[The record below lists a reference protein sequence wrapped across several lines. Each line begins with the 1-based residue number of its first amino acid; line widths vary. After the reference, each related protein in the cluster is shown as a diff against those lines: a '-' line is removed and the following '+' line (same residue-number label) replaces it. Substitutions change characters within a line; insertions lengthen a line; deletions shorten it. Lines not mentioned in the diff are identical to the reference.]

1 VTRQSK
7 RKLRGSTPSAARS
20 GSSATGREAK
30 SFSIEV
36 RRQNRWQSYTV
47 CFLLAL
53 AVWAVFGQTLHYEFL
68 NYDDDQWVYK
78 NFATIQGLSLNG
90 LFGAFTQINCDEWY
104 PLTVIS
110 HMLDCQIYG
119 LNPGG
124 HHLTNILLHAAT
136 AILLFLVLQKMTGAL
151 WRSAFVAVVFAIHP
165 LRVESVAWIT
175 ERKDVLSGLFFMLT
189 LWAYTRYA
197 QKRPQADGR
206 EPSDRRWMLDY
217 CLALTFFIF
226 GLLSKSMLVTLPFV
240 LLLLDYWPLRRFAID
255 DLRFGDLTLHTS
267 LLWEKIPF
275 LLLAGFSCV
284 PTMLA
289 AKGQILAASDA
300 TLPWRIGNALVSYAI
315 YIGQI
320 FYPIRLAV
328 FYPNLAN
335 NLEVW
340 KIIVSALVLLIISA
354 GILAGRTKYP
364 YLLVG
369 WLWYLGM
376 LIPVIGLIQEGP
388 LARADRYTYLPQI
401 GLYLML
407 AWGMAEFCGRWHHR
421 RAVLG
426 TTVGAILAA
435 LLAVAYVQTN
445 YWKDNITLWKHDLAC
460 TPDNSITQCYLGV
473 ALAEEGKIT
482 EAIQYYKRALLLDP
496 NNIDAHNNLGN
507 ALVRQGKLTE
517 AVQHYEQ
524 ALQRKPDSADTHYN
538 LAIALASQGKL
549 NEASQHFERALQL
562 KPHDPEGLNRLGI
575 TLAMQ
580 GKLDEA
586 IQCYRQAL
594 QLKPDYFEAFN
605 SLGITFAKQGKMDEA
620 SQQFERALQLKPDD
634 PESLNNLG
642 YVLATQGKLDE
653 AIPRFQQALTLATA
667 RGDAALAEAI
677 RARIK
682 YYQPASVQQQTP

>member
-1 VTRQSK
+1 MS
-7 RKLRGSTPSAARS
+7 S
-20 GSSATGREAK
+20 GPATAGREAE
-30 SFSIEV
+30 SVPTEV
-36 RRQNRWQSYTV
+36 RSHHRWQSFTV
-47 CFLLAL
+47 CLLLAL
-53 AVWAVFGQTLHYEFL
+53 AVWAVFGQTVRYEFL

-90 LFGAFTQINCDEWY
+90 LFGAFTQVNCDEWY
-104 PLTVIS
+104 PLTVVS

-151 WRSAFVAVVFAIHP
+151 WRSALVAAVFAIHP
-165 LRVESVAWIT
+165 LRVESVAWVT

-189 LWAYTRYA
+189 LWAYARYA
-197 QKRPQADGR
+197 QKRSQADGR
-206 EPSDRRWMLDY
+206 ESSDHRWMLDY
-217 CLALTFFIF
+217 CLALVFFIF

-255 DLRFGDLTLHTS
+255 DLQFGDLRRHKS

-275 LLLAGFSCV
+275 LLLAGFSCI
-284 PTMLA
+284 PTILT

-300 TLPWRIGNALVSYAI
+300 TFPWRIGNALVSYAI

-328 FYPNLAN
+328 FYPNPAN

-340 KIIVSALVLLIISA
+340 KIVVSALVLLIIST

-376 LIPVIGLIQEGP
+376 LVPVIGFIQEGAQ
-388 LARADRYTYLPQI
+388 ARADHYTYLPQI
-401 GLYLML
+401 GLYLL
-407 AWGMAEFCGRWHHR
+407 VAWGAVELCGRWR
-421 RAVLG
+421 YRQVVLGSAAGMILAVL
-426 TTVGAILAA
+426 LAG
-435 LLAVAYVQTN
+435 AYVQTT
-445 YWKDNITLWKHDLAC
+445 YWKDSVTLWEHDLAC
-460 TPDNSITQCYLGV
+460 TSDNSIAQSQFGL
-473 ALAEEGKIT
+473 ALAYQGKTT
-482 EAIQYYKRALLLDP
+482 EAVQHDEQALLLNPD
-496 NNIDAHNNLGN
+496 NIEAQNNLGN
-507 ALVRQGKLTE
+507 ALAGQGKLPE
-517 AVQHYEQ
+517 AIQHYEQ
-524 ALQRKPDSADTHYN
+524 ALQLEPDSADTHYN

-549 NEASQHFERALQL
+549 AEAIQHYQRALQL
-562 KPHDPEGLNRLGI
+562 KPDDPEGLNRLGI

-586 IQCYRQAL
+586 IQCYQHAL
-594 QLKPDYFEAFN
+594 KLDPDYFEAFN
-605 SLGITFAKQGKMDEA
+605 SLGIALAKQGKMDEA
-620 SQQFERALQLKPDD
+620 SQQFERALQIKPDD

-642 YVLATQGKLDE
+642 YVLATQGKLTE
-653 AIPRFQQALTLATA
+653 AIPRFQQALALATA